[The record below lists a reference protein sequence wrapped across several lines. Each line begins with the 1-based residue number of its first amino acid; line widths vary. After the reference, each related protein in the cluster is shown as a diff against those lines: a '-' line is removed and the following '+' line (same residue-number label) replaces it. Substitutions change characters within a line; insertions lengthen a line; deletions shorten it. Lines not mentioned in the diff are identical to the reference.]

1 MKKKIIIV
9 QSVVIAILIVALSV
23 MVMNPYGISNYIVK
37 SSEPTKKIY
46 LEFGDTFS
54 GVEMTD
60 VNGKMID
67 DLGGSERYT
76 VVMYLS
82 SSCSSCIESL
92 SDFNRFSRVFGS
104 GLNYVILWYDE
115 IPTYSLEKFLIDESV
130 NYSLKQKTKIST
142 STPTYFILDKDNV
155 IVYRDVNRVNM
166 IEKLIELD
174 LVSRETLI
182 ENANKYIIDNYFD
195 SDSDSTTNKIVYFY
209 MPGCQDCEKA
219 DTILSSSSVLE
230 EFECVY
236 IYKYDTTDSSKI
248 VDKDK
253 LFVDVYDIDWY
264 PSFLV
269 LTDDTYRIIG
279 EVPSENLIEEL
290 TK

>member
-9 QSVVIAILIVALSV
+9 QSIVIAILIVALSV

-37 SSEPTKKIY
+37 SSEPAKKVY

-67 DLGGSERYT
+67 DLESSERYT

-92 SDFNRFSRVFGS
+92 SDFNRFSQIFGR

-115 IPTYSLEKFLIDESV
+115 IPTHSLEKLSIDESV
-130 NYSLKQKTKIST
+130 NYSLMQETKIST

-155 IVYRDVNRVNM
+155 IVFRDVDRANM
-166 IEKLIELD
+166 IEKLIELE
-174 LVSRETLI
+174 LVSRKTLI
-182 ENANKYIIDNYFD
+182 ENSNKYIIDNYFG
-195 SDSDSTTNKIVYFY
+195 SDSTTNKIVYFY

-230 EFECVY
+230 EYKCVY

-269 LTDDTYRIIG
+269 LTDNAYRIIG

-290 TK
+290 TR